1 MAKSYVDSD
10 GHIME
15 NVQELIEFLEEPYK
29 GSEMVLSAPLLP
41 SLDKFHTPR
50 IRKKGVFDRTVGP
63 ERWLEFLDKTGIEYT
78 VLYPTNGLSYGQV
91 VFPDW
96 ALAYAR
102 AYNNWLHEKYL
113 KRSPRFK
120 GIALIPMQDV
130 PSAVNELR
138 RAVNNLGM
146 VGAMLP
152 SNGLRRHI
160 SAKDFWP
167 IYEEAEKLD
176 CALAVHGGSYID
188 LGFNT
193 YTVFP
198 ATRALGMPFPLMI
211 AMTGMIVDGVFDTF
225 PNLRVA
231 FMEGGTSWIPMV
243 IDRLERERE
252 YEGLRMEK
260 SPTDYFLSGKVFVG
274 CEGNEKA
281 LSYSIERVGAQPF
294 MFASDFPHEI
304 TMDNCM
310 EEINEILERKDIKE
324 EHKMALLGD
333 NARRFYKI

>member
-29 GSEMVLSAPLLP
+29 GSEMVMSAPLLP

-130 PSAVNELR
+130 PSAVNNTGQACKIATYKEIK
-138 RAVNNLGM
+138 
-146 VGAMLP
+146 
-152 SNGLRRHI
+152 SNAANR
-160 SAKDFWP
+160 
-167 IYEEAEKLD
+167 
-176 CALAVHGGSYID
+176 
-188 LGFNT
+188 
-193 YTVFP
+193 
-198 ATRALGMPFPLMI
+198 
-211 AMTGMIVDGVFDTF
+211 
-225 PNLRVA
+225 
-231 FMEGGTSWIPMV
+231 
-243 IDRLERERE
+243 
-252 YEGLRMEK
+252 
-260 SPTDYFLSGKVFVG
+260 
-274 CEGNEKA
+274 
-281 LSYSIERVGAQPF
+281 
-294 MFASDFPHEI
+294 
-304 TMDNCM
+304 
-310 EEINEILERKDIKE
+310 
-324 EHKMALLGD
+324 
-333 NARRFYKI
+333 